1 MERPPKWFT
10 PVAVVALLWN
20 LAGCAAYLTDVRLT
34 PDDVATMSE
43 AQQAM
48 YAARPA
54 WSVGATALAVWCGAL
69 GCVALLLRKS
79 WAVPLFLLSLL
90 GVIGQDVWL
99 FAMSESGAQAGG
111 SVFVLQGL
119 VLVVAI
125 ALLMLARNAAA
136 RRWIG

>member
-1 MERPPKWFT
+1 MQRPPLWFT
-10 PVAVVALLWN
+10 VVAAVALLWN
-20 LAGCAAYLTDVRLT
+20 LAGCAAYLSDVLLT
-34 PDDVATMSE
+34 PDDVAKMSA

-54 WSVGATALAVWCGAL
+54 WSVGATALAVWGGAL

-90 GVIGQDVWL
+90 GVIGQDAWL
-99 FAMSESGAQAGG
+99 FVMSGSVAQAGV
-111 SVFVLQGL
+111 SAFVLQGL
-119 VLVVAI
+119 VLVVAV
-125 ALLMLARNAAA
+125 ALVMLARNAAA

>member
-20 LAGCAAYLTDVRLT
+20 LFGCAAYLMDVRLT
-34 PDDVATMSE
+34 PDDVAKMSA

-48 YAARPA
+48 YAVRPA

-69 GCVALLLRKS
+69 GCIALLLRKR
-79 WAVPLFLLSLL
+79 WALPLFLLSLF
-90 GVIGQDVWL
+90 GVLAQDAWL
-99 FAMSESGAQAGG
+99 FGMSGAVAQAGG
-111 SVFVLQGL
+111 AAFVLQGL

-125 ALLMLARNAAA
+125 ALVLLARNAAA
-136 RRWIG
+136 KRWIA

>member
-20 LAGCAAYLTDVRLT
+20 LFGCAAYLMDVRLT
-34 PDDVATMSE
+34 PDDVAKMSA

-54 WSVGATALAVWCGAL
+54 WTVGATALAVWCGAL
-69 GCVALLLRKS
+69 GCVALLLRKR

-90 GVIGQDVWL
+90 GVIGQDLWL
-99 FAMSESGAQAGG
+99 FALSGSVAQAGAAA
-111 SVFVLQGL
+111 VVLQGV
-119 VLVVAI
+119 VLVVAV
-125 ALLMLARNAAA
+125 ALLMLSRNAAA
-136 RRWIG
+136 RGWIS

>member
-20 LAGCAAYLTDVRLT
+20 LFGCAAYLMDVRLT
-34 PDDVATMSE
+34 PDDVAKMSA

-69 GCVALLLRKS
+69 GCVALLLRKR
-79 WAVPLFLLSLL
+79 WAVPLFLVSLL

-99 FAMSESGAQAGG
+99 FGMSGSVAQAGG
-111 SVFVLQGL
+111 VAFVLQGL

-125 ALLMLARNAAA
+125 ALLLLARNAAA
-136 RRWIG
+136 RRWIN

>member
-20 LAGCAAYLTDVRLT
+20 LFGCAAYIMDVRIT
-34 PDDVATMSE
+34 PDDVAKMSA

-54 WSVGATALAVWCGAL
+54 WSVGATAIAVWCGAL
-69 GCVALLLRKS
+69 GCLALLLRKQ
-79 WAVPLFLLSLL
+79 WAVALFLLSLL

-99 FAMSESGAQAGG
+99 FALSGSVAVAGG
-111 SVFVLQGL
+111 TAIVLQGL

>member
-1 MERPPKWFT
+1 VERPPKWFT

-20 LAGCAAYLTDVRLT
+20 LFGCAAYIMDVRLT
-34 PDDVATMSE
+34 PDDVAKMSA

-54 WSVGATALAVWCGAL
+54 WAIGATALAVWCGAL
-69 GCVALLLRKS
+69 GCVALLLRKG
-79 WAVPLFLLSLL
+79 WAVPLFLVSLL

-99 FAMSESGAQAGG
+99 FALSGSVAQAGG
-111 SVFVLQGL
+111 AAIVLQGV

-125 ALLMLARNAAA
+125 ALLLLARNAAA
-136 RRWIG
+136 RSWIG